1 VTRAT
6 ARRPRSTTA
15 RVAIAASGV
24 LLVGAYLLGAAISGR
39 LSPLARRPL
48 LDGTLTPTAYRWV
61 DPPPALAAQNQDPT
75 PGMFRVKVTDAGSRT
90 AVFSTDDT
98 QVTVILEKG
107 AFPAAE
113 RQNAVQVTVTPIATS
128 EVSAADRPLRLVGN
142 AVRIQATY
150 VPSGD
155 PVSVEP
161 DTARVVLV
169 YPIVLSQHASHSI
182 VSSPDGEAWTPAE
195 TNDLPS
201 IQQAD
206 ALVPTLDYVAVGEE
220 PGASP
225 SGSGSGVNTAATVA
239 IVVAIVALLVVLFL
253 TLRRRSASE

>member
-6 ARRPRSTTA
+6 VRRPRPTSA
-15 RVAIAASGV
+15 RAAIAVSGV

-61 DPPPALAAQNQDPT
+61 DPPPALAAQNEAPT
-75 PGMFRVKVTDAGSRT
+75 PGTFRVKVTDAGSRT
-90 AVFSTDDT
+90 AVFSTEDT
-98 QVTVILEKG
+98 QATVILEKG
-107 AFPAAE
+107 AFPQAPG
-113 RQNAVQVTVTPIATS
+113 QNAVEVTVTPIATS
-128 EVSAADRPLRLVGN
+128 EVSPADPPLRLVGN
-142 AVRIQATY
+142 AVRIDATY

-155 PVSVEP
+155 AAQVQP
-161 DTARVVLV
+161 DTARAVLV

-182 VSSPDGEAWTPAE
+182 VSSPDGTSWTPAE

-206 ALVPTLDYVAVGEE
+206 ALIPTLAYVAVAEE

-225 SGSGSGVNTAATVA
+225 SGSGSGVNMAATVGIA
-239 IVVAIVALLVVLFL
+239 VAIVALLVVLFL
-253 TLRRRSASE
+253 TLRPRSTSE